1 MRQTAAAGIA
11 AAGVAVAVSVAVI
24 VTGCDAVS
32 LDAVSL
38 DPGSLAR
45 DLVAHWAFDQTGGTV
60 VTDSSGNRHDALL
73 TGGTW
78 VDDGRFGGALR
89 MTAGDRATVASFPP
103 ATSGWTVSVWV
114 RSSAADLAAS
124 TSEFATIISTE
135 TQFSGGWQIALD
147 NRSGEQRFV
156 AAYWAAAGF
165 NDYVRAF
172 CSCVE
177 ADRWVHLTAVWDAE
191 RATMSLYQDE
201 HEVSQVPMP
210 TRISTG
216 DTTLFMGT
224 WNQLGRFFRGDLD
237 DFAIWRRPLQPIEV
251 AAITRG
257 PPRH

>member
-1 MRQTAAAGIA
+1 MKRASAAGLA
-11 AAGVAVAVSVAVI
+11 AVAALASAVA
-24 VTGCDAVS
+24 GCDTVS

-45 DLVAHWAFDQTGGTV
+45 DLVAHWAFDQNAGTT
-60 VTDSSGNRHDALL
+60 VTDSSGNRLDGLL

-89 MTAGDRATVASFPP
+89 LAGGDRATVAGFPQ
-103 ATSGWTVSVWV
+103 ATTGWTVSVWV

-135 TQFSGGWQIALD
+135 NQFSGGWQIALD
-147 NRSGEQRFV
+147 NRAGEQRFV
-156 AAYWAAAGF
+156 AAYWAGAGF
-165 NDYVRAF
+165 NDYVRLF
-172 CSCVE
+172 CSCVV
-177 ADRWVHLTAVWDAE
+177 ADRWVHLTTVWDGQ

-201 HEVSQVPMP
+201 HQVGQVPMP

-216 DTTLFMGT
+216 DTTLSMGT

-237 DFAIWRRPLQPIEV
+237 DFAIWRRALQPIEV
-251 AAITRG
+251 ATITRG